1 MLVSAVQRESAISIH
16 LSPPSWACLPPP
28 SPVFSFLIRLEKFH
42 KGSRN
47 LLDQSVPD
55 GLNSP
60 LIHQNRISWH
70 SPQPASLEQ
79 TLGAIWSAVSQATV
93 FILPQN
99 NTWFAS
105 FTLYFFFFLKSA
117 HSWTWTWFQ
126 SHWAGRSQSIA
137 HKRPWWIQTIWFL
150 HDSRR
155 ALFFKVDTAVILY
168 TVRVAQSCLTLCDCM
183 DRSPPGSSVHSIL
196 QARILEWVT
205 MPFSRGSSRP
215 RDLTRVSCIA
225 GEFFYPLRHPGKPI

>member
-105 FTLYFFFFLKSA
+105 FTLYFFFFFKVSTQLNLNLIPISLGRA
-117 HSWTWTWFQ
+117 FTIHCSQETLMNSDHLIPSWFQ
-126 SHWAGRSQSIA
+126 KS
-137 HKRPWWIQTIWFL
+137 T
-150 HDSRR
+150 
-155 ALFFKVDTAVILY
+155 FF
-168 TVRVAQSCLTLCDCM
+168 
-183 DRSPPGSSVHSIL
+183 
-196 QARILEWVT
+196 
-205 MPFSRGSSRP
+205 
-215 RDLTRVSCIA
+215 
-225 GEFFYPLRHPGKPI
+225 

>member
-28 SPVFSFLIRLEKFH
+28 STVFSFLIRLEKFH

-60 LIHQNRISWH
+60 LIHQNHISWH

-93 FILPQN
+93 FILPPN

-105 FTLYFFFFLKSA
+105 FTLYLFFLSQHTAELELDSNLTGQGVHNPLLTRDLDEFRPSDSFMIPEEHFFLKSTQPLSYIQWESLSHVWLSAIVWTVA
-117 HSWTWTWFQ
+117 HQ
-126 SHWAGRSQSIA
+126 APRSI
-137 HKRPWWIQTIWFL
+137 
-150 HDSRR
+150 
-155 ALFFKVDTAVILY
+155 V
-168 TVRVAQSCLTLCDCM
+168 
-183 DRSPPGSSVHSIL
+183 
-196 QARILEWVT
+196 
-205 MPFSRGSSRP
+205 FSRQEYWSGLPCPSP
-215 RDLTRVSCIA
+215 GDL
-225 GEFFYPLRHPGKPI
+225 PDPGI